1 MMRVFT
7 ASLATETNTFSPIPT
22 SLASYESA
30 GIYRAG
36 QHPDHP
42 TFFSGPLWAARK
54 RAKERGWTVIEG
66 LCAWAQP
73 AGPTTRAAYEQL
85 RDELLA
91 DLKKAL
97 PVDAVL
103 LGLHGAMVA
112 EGCDDCEGDL
122 MARIRAIVGKDA
134 VIGATLDPH
143 CHITQTMLGAA
154 DLIICFKEYPHT
166 DFLERAEELCD
177 LAEAVAKKKVKP
189 VTSVYDCRMISMYH
203 TTREPMKGLVAK
215 MKSLEGKDGVL
226 SISIAHGFPW
236 GDVKDLGTR
245 VLVITDGAA
254 GAGPDVGAALAEQIG
269 RELIAMRTNTYE
281 PQLGL
286 GEAVGKALEVNGWPV
301 VLADCADNPGGGAP
315 GDSTYV
321 LEALLARKAGP
332 AALGPLYD
340 PLAVAF
346 CFDVGVGAKMQLRIG
361 GKTGPSSGKP
371 LDLEV
376 EVRHLQRA
384 ATQSFG
390 AARWGIGDLATV
402 RTGEPGREI
411 DIVLTSV
418 RNQGTGT
425 DLFTAHGVNLDEKR
439 LVVVKSSQH
448 FYAAFGPIAKAV
460 FYVKGPGAIALDIP
474 ALPYKNVARP
484 KWPLDADPW
493 RAPA

>member
-1 MMRVFT
+1 MVLMVVFIGVQVV
-7 ASLATETNTFSPIPT
+7 ARYLWSDPPGWTE
-22 SLASYESA
+22 E
-30 GIYRAG
+30 
-36 QHPDHP
+36 
-42 TFFSGPLWAARK
+42 AARQ
-54 RAKERGWTVIEG
+54 RARERGWTVIEG

-73 AGPTTRAAYEQL
+73 AGPTVRAAYEQL

-91 DLKKAL
+91 DLRKAL

-112 EGCDDCEGDL
+112 EGYDDCEGDL
-122 MARIRAIVGKDA
+122 MTRIRALAGKDT

-143 CHITQTMLGAA
+143 CHLTETMMTAA

-166 DFLERAEELCD
+166 DFLDRAQELCD

-189 VTSVYDCRMISMYH
+189 AKSTFDCRMISMYH
-203 TTREPMKGLVAK
+203 TTREPMKSLVAT

-245 VLVITDGAA
+245 VLVITDNRADA
-254 GAGPDVGAALAEQIG
+254 GAALAEKIG
-269 RELIAMRTNTYE
+269 RELISIRTNTYE
-281 PQLGL
+281 PQLQL
-286 GEAVGKALEVNGWPV
+286 GEAVGKALEINGWPV

-315 GDSTYV
+315 GDSTFV
-321 LEALLARKAGP
+321 LETLLARKGGP

-340 PLAVAF
+340 PLSVQF
-346 CFDVGVGAKMQLRIG
+346 CFDVGVGAKVQLRIG
-361 GKTGPSSGKP
+361 GKTGPSSGRP
-371 LDLEV
+371 LDLAA
-376 EVRHLQRA
+376 EVRHLQRN
-384 ATQSFG
+384 ATQCFG
-390 AARWGIGDLATV
+390 AARWSVGDLATV
-402 RTGEPGREI
+402 RVGEPGSEI
-411 DIVLTSV
+411 DVVMTSL

-493 RAPA
+493 QAPA

>member
-1 MMRVFT
+1 MRVFT
-7 ASLATETNTFSPIPT
+7 AALATETNTFSPIPT
-22 SLASYESA
+22 SLASYEAA

-36 QHPDHP
+36 QHPDHA
-42 TFFSGPLWAARK
+42 TFFTGPLWTARQ
-54 RAKERGWTVIEG
+54 RARARGWTVIEG

-73 AGPTTRAAYEQL
+73 AGPTVRAAYEQL
-85 RDELLA
+85 RDELIA

-112 EGCDDCEGDL
+112 EGYDDCEGDL
-122 MARIRAIVGKDA
+122 MTRIRAIVGTDT
-134 VIGATLDPH
+134 VIGTTLDPH
-143 CHITQTMLGAA
+143 CHLTETMLGAA

-166 DFLERAEELCD
+166 DFLDRAQELCD
-177 LAEAVAKKKVKP
+177 LAEAVAKKKVMPAKS
-189 VTSVYDCRMISMYH
+189 TFDCRMISMYH

-215 MKSLEGKDGVL
+215 MKNLEGKDGVL

-245 VLVITDGAA
+245 VLVITDGKAA
-254 GAGPDVGAALAEQIG
+254 AGAALAEKIG
-269 RELIAMRTNTYE
+269 RELISIRTNTYE
-281 PQLGL
+281 PQLAL
-286 GEAVGKALEVNGWPV
+286 EEAIGKALEVNGWPV
-301 VLADCADNPGGGAP
+301 VLADSADNPGGGAP

-340 PLAVAF
+340 PMAVRF
-346 CFDVGVGAKMQLRIG
+346 CFDVGVGARINLRIG

-371 LDLEV
+371 LDLDV
-376 EVRHLQRA
+376 EVRHLARN

-390 AARWGIGDLATV
+390 DARWSIGDVATV
-402 RTGEPGREI
+402 RAGPPGAEI
-411 DIVLTSV
+411 DVVLTTL

-425 DLFTAHGVNLDEKR
+425 DLFTANGVNLDEKR

-448 FYAAFGPIAKAV
+448 FHAAFAPIAKAV
-460 FYVKGPGAIALDIP
+460 FYVKGPGAIMLDIP

-493 RAPA
+493 KSAA